1 MIDDKID
8 NIYIYIYHQTCIY
21 NKDNCLK
28 YHYKTF

>member
-8 NIYIYIYHQTCIY
+8 NIYIYHQTCIY